1 MATQVIV
8 VESDPQKADEIAA
21 VLKKSP
27 KFEIAATYHDAN
39 AAIRQSTMFNP
50 ELFLINGDDEENLP
64 LIYAFID
71 TYPNAKVF
79 GLMEI
84 WHSKIADEFFKAGA
98 DGCILKSFTIDDL
111 EKFTK
116 LYEERGKR
124 LPARIMSFFSPKG
137 RAGRTT
143 IATILGLELAE
154 KSNERVALIDAD
166 LQFGDMPIFFDVVPK
181 QTIVDA
187 AQDIKLLNPLTFD
200 TYFHPIKK
208 GVSLLASPERPEYA
222 ELVDAENLVEVV
234 KMASNLC
241 RYVIVDLP
249 VGFNP
254 LSISMCEMSDTNFIV
269 SMFNTKFDILH
280 MRHALEMLHTWKK
293 PDQKLYTVFTRVN
306 PCDEENRLK
315 IQDELGYPVTD
326 IIPNEY
332 QMISIAN
339 SGRLSKGLPMD
350 SFLMKGIAKL
360 ADDIIEDRR

>member
-1 MATQVIV
+1 MATQIIV
-8 VESDPQKADEIAA
+8 VESNPQKADEI
-21 VLKKSP
+21 VSIIKKTP
-27 KFEIAATYHDAN
+27 KYEVAATYSNAN
-39 AAIRQSTMFNP
+39 AAIRQSAMFKP

-64 LIYAFID
+64 LIHSFVD
-71 TYPNAKVF
+71 TYPNAKVL

-84 WHSKIADEFFKAGA
+84 WKSKVADEFLKAGA
-98 DGCILKSFTIDDL
+98 VGCIPKSFTIDDL
-111 EKFTK
+111 EKSVK
-116 LYEERGKR
+116 LYEKRGKH
-124 LPARIMSFFSPKG
+124 LPARIMAFFSPKG
-137 RAGRTT
+137 RSGRTT
-143 IATILGLELAE
+143 IATILGLLLAE
-154 KSNERVALIDAD
+154 KSGERVALIDAD

-187 AQDIKLLNPLTFD
+187 AQDIKLLNPLTFEQ
-200 TYFHPIKK
+200 YFFPINK
-208 GVSLLASPERPEYA
+208 GVSLLSSPDRPEYA

-241 RYVIVDLP
+241 RYVLIDLP
-249 VGFNP
+249 AGFNP
-254 LSISMCEMSDTNFIV
+254 LSISMCELADTSFVV
-269 SMFNTKFDILH
+269 SMFNTKFDVVH
-280 MRHALEMLHTWKK
+280 MRRALATFQAWKERNK
-293 PDQKLYTVFTRVN
+293 NIYTVFTRVN

-350 SFLMKGIAKL
+350 SFLMKGISKL